1 MLSLGQGRIVK
12 LGRLGSFQVG
22 VSSEG
27 LPSAEEVTSH
37 AIIKSR
43 INFRPSKRLRS
54 FLKDIVF
61 KKISWLLPYIYS
73 FLRHIS
79 SLFFYSALFLF
90 TF

>member
-1 MLSLGQGRIVK
+1 VLVSLEKNLMLSLGQGRIVK

-61 KKISWLLPYIYS
+61 KKIS
-73 FLRHIS
+73 
-79 SLFFYSALFLF
+79 
-90 TF
+90 